1 VLQLEPVACKPVVD
15 EVVASLRP
23 MASAKQLALLLEP
36 VDPELR
42 VHADPRALQQIMLN
56 LANNAIKF
64 TAAGLVRVRAQAA
77 PHDASA
83 VHLSVEDT
91 GAGISQADLARLFE
105 AFTQVGEVAQR
116 KSEGTGLGLHLS
128 RKLADLMG
136 GRIEVTSTVGSGSC
150 FTLVLRAAP

>member
-1 VLQLEPVACKPVVD
+1 
-15 EVVASLRP
+15 
-23 MASAKQLALLLEP
+23 
-36 VDPELR
+36 

-64 TAAGLVRVRAQAA
+64 TAAGAVRVRAQAA
-77 PHDASA
+77 SHDAEG

-91 GAGISQADLARLFE
+91 GAGISEADLARLFE
-105 AFTQVGEVAQR
+105 AFTQVGEAAQR

-136 GRIEVTSTVGSGSC
+136 GRVEVTSTVGSGSC
-150 FTLVLRAAP
+150 FTLVLRRAP